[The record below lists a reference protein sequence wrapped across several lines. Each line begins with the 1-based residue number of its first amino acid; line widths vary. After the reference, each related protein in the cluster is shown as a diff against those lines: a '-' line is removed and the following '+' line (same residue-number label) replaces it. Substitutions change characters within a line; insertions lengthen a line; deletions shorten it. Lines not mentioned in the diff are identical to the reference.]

1 MSGAIT
7 AAVIGGTAIVGGAYM
22 SSQASK
28 SAAQTQ
34 ANAANQATASSQAA
48 LEQQNILSQP
58 FRTAGETAQNKLMQ
72 YLGLTPPKSGT
83 TGATTTSGG
92 QTLDN
97 FDSQAYLAA
106 NPDVAAAIGKPGV
119 ESAFAHY
126 INYGQGE
133 GRAFTPNAAGAA
145 ADAAAADYAISP
157 DFGKY
162 ATGEFKGVPGFD
174 PASLMQNF
182 GGVPGFDPAS
192 LMQDFGGVPG
202 FDPASLMKNFSAED
216 FQQDPGYAFRLKEGL
231 NAMNA
236 SAAARGG
243 LISGNALKAGQQYGQ
258 EMGSQEYSNAFNR
271 YQANRASQG
280 QEYANA
286 YNRFGAN
293 RAVQG
298 QEYANAFNRFGANR
312 AFQGQ
317 EFGNAFNRFQTERAN
332 TLSPLQTLTG
342 QGQAAA
348 AGQAANIGNFSAQQ
362 SANTMG
368 AANAQAAGQVGSA
381 NAYTNAIGQGV
392 GMYQTNQLLNRF
404 APQNPNTSAYNQP
417 GNFRTT
423 DATSYGDGY
432 GPTGYTGG

>member
-1 MSGAIT
+1 MSWV
-7 AAVIGGTAIVGGAYM
+7 AAAIVGSTLVGGYM

-34 ANAANQATASSQAA
+34 ANAANQATAASQSA
-48 LEQQNILSQP
+48 LEQQNVLSQP

-72 YLGLTPPKSGT
+72 YLGLTSPTGT
-83 TGATTTSGG
+83 TATSGG

-133 GRAFTPNAAGAA
+133 GRAFTPT
-145 ADAAAADYAISP
+145 AAAAATNADYTTSP

-162 ATGEFKGVPGFD
+162 ATGE
-174 PASLMQNF
+174 F

-192 LMQDFGGVPG
+192 LMQNFGGVPG

-258 EMGSQEYSNAFNR
+258 EMGSQEYQNAFNR
-271 YQANRASQG
+271 YQANRA
-280 QEYANA
+280 
-286 YNRFGAN
+286 
-293 RAVQG
+293 VQG
-298 QEYANAFNRFGANR
+298 QEYSNAFNRFGANR

-348 AGQAANIGNFSAQQ
+348 AGQSANIGSFSAQQ
-362 SANTMG
+362 ANNITG
-368 AANAQAAGQVGSA
+368 AGNATAAGQLGSA
-381 NAYTNAIGQGV
+381 NAYVNAIGQNIGA
-392 GMYQTNQLLNRF
+392 YQTNQMLNRF
-404 APQNPNTSAYNQP
+404 APQNTNTSAYTSNAGYGINAVDNYLTRQSNQASP
-417 GNFRTT
+417 DFTGP
-423 DATSYGDGY
+423 SYG
-432 GPTGYTGG
+432 